1 MARAHI
7 AEREVVSKA
16 RAGRSADIRPCIGC
30 NECIARQYMEAIP
43 FACTVNPSVGYEIP
57 GLPPLQGPAR
67 KLLVVGGGPAG
78 MELAATARER
88 GHQVDFVVASNSNAQ
103 PHVTVNWFSPANLLA
118 NVYDPPSEAPPL
130 RRIARRAKR
139 FLALMYHTHK
149 ALRNG
154 NYDFVYCKAFYEGL
168 AGNLVA
174 NLHGV
179 PCGMRSMGTMLYED
193 FKKHGPWLTA
203 LRRPAEFLAFRLH
216 KAFFL
221 MTDDGTKGD
230 LVHDAWGPAPVRY
243 DFLFWKT
250 GVELKSASDIRPTL
264 ELPGHPYLF
273 YAARVDDWKRHDRVI
288 RLLHLLHG
296 RGHRIHI
303 YFAGVTQSQSFLRR
317 LHTLITEYELQEHVH
332 FLGPI
337 PQDDVR
343 NFAHNAVANPSFYD
357 VSNRGNVFF
366 EIFSVG
372 SVVVGLDD
380 GSLDGYVSHGE
391 NGFLV
396 REEEA
401 GARVIEDLLAGKIDG
416 DAIRRRA
423 SATAA
428 EKVLSAAE
436 RFERE
441 VDLIEAH
448 ARSAAPAN

>member
-1 MARAHI
+1 MTTSSQRNKRNLKVLYVTGMPTPL
-7 AEREVVSKA
+7 REILTGK
-16 RAGRSADIRPCIGC
+16 RD
-30 NECIARQYMEAIP
+30 NEITHA
-43 FACTVNPSVGYEIP
+43 
-57 GLPPLQGPAR
+57 LQIFYPWR
-67 KLLVVGGGPAG
+67 KLV
-78 MELAATARER
+78 ER
-88 GHQVDFVVASNSNAQ
+88 GHQVDFVVASNFNEKM
-103 PHVTVNWFSPANLLA
+103 HVAVNWFSSENLLA

-130 RRIARRAKR
+130 HRIARRTRR
-139 FLALMYHTHK
+139 FLALAYCTHK
-149 ALRNG
+149 ALRKG

-203 LRRPAEFLAFRLH
+203 LLRPAEFLTFRLR

-230 LVHDAWGPAPVRY
+230 LVYDAWGPDPAKY

-264 ELPGHPYLF
+264 EIPRHPYLF
-273 YAARVDDWKRHDRVI
+273 YAARVEGWKRHDRVLH
-288 RLLHLLHG
+288 LLHLLHT
-296 RGHRIHI
+296 RGHQIHVF
-303 YFAGVTQSQSFLRR
+303 FAGVTQSQEFLRH
-317 LHTLITEYELQEHVH
+317 LQVQITESGLQEYVH

-343 NFAHNAVANPSFYD
+343 NFARNAIANPSFYD
-357 VSNRGNVFF
+357 ISNLGNVFF

-372 SVVVGLDD
+372 SVIVGLDD
-380 GSLDGYVSHGE
+380 GSLDGYISNGE

-396 REEEA
+396 NDEA
-401 GARVIEDLLAGKIDG
+401 RAASIIDDLLAGKIDG
-416 DAIRRRA
+416 DVIRRRA
-423 SATAA
+423 AETAT

-436 RFERE
+436 RFDRE

-448 ARSAAPAN
+448 ARCVAPASTTPASVSAMNRPESIS